1 MWKGGGGGQKWLK
14 MCVIIKWMPP
24 YLSPKQV
31 SGASSVSKRRSQL
44 FADTSNRDVLS
55 TYSSAYNSNGSNNN
69 STQTATAGLSY
80 EDRINLA
87 LGRKPVGAVA
97 AGKQTLTS
105 AVGGQYDP
113 YTNVTQPY
121 ASGGSGATS
130 SAVQKSKSYSNFDS
144 VRRDF
149 SYGQVESVFA

>member
-1 MWKGGGGGQKWLK
+1 M
-14 MCVIIKWMPP
+14 
-24 YLSPKQV
+24 
-31 SGASSVSKRRSQL
+31 
-44 FADTSNRDVLS
+44 ADTSNHDPLS
-55 TYSSAYNSNGSNNN
+55 TYSSAYNSNSLNNN
-69 STQTATAGLSY
+69 SNQTAAAGLSY

-87 LGRKPVGAVA
+87 LGRKPVGNA
-97 AGKQTLTS
+97 A

-121 ASGGSGATS
+121 AAAGGSGATS

-149 SYGQVESVFA
+149 SFGQVEFVILFCF

>member
-1 MWKGGGGGQKWLK
+1 M
-14 MCVIIKWMPP
+14 
-24 YLSPKQV
+24 
-31 SGASSVSKRRSQL
+31 
-44 FADTSNRDVLS
+44 ADTSNHDPLS
-55 TYSSAYNSNGSNNN
+55 TYSSAYNSNSLNNN
-69 STQTATAGLSY
+69 SNQTAAATAGLSY

-87 LGRKPVGAVA
+87 LGRKPVGAMAA
-97 AGKQTLTS
+97 AGKQALT

-121 ASGGSGATS
+121 AAAGGSGATS

-149 SYGQVESVFA
+149 SFGQVESVLLFLL